1 MKKKLISCISLVI
14 IFALCLCMTAS
25 AIAFDCPVDVS
36 SDAAVLLN
44 LEDNTVVFERN
55 YTNARYLSNLSDI
68 MTTMIVI
75 KNVPNPEDARVEIK
89 RSFFGYQQV
98 NSYLTPYIDKTLS
111 VLDLLYIL
119 MLTGDRYSALILADY
134 VSKGNTNDFV
144 DLMNKRAVE
153 LGCEKT
159 HFSSPAA
166 TDSDTQYTTCRDFVR
181 IILNAFT
188 SDLFKEIY
196 VAKSYV
202 PSGYDEEDHLIITT
216 DSLAISTSPYYF
228 KYTLGG
234 KFGKDATSGTNL
246 VATFQYSKIR
256 YLFIGFGAPNEAE
269 RNVYVDAKQLLSWA
283 YTDLKSRK
291 ILSSSAVLTTAN
303 ADSRWGTSTLEL
315 SAKNNI
321 NKTMPENVS
330 EKDISYQYSVPEKV
344 SLPVFK
350 GQNIGTVSVYYRQSF
365 VGEYDLVSQTN
376 KGVDMMSDIGD
387 LMHDMYDNLL
397 PVKSE
402 DLTEE
407 TTQQPATIPSE

>member
-25 AIAFDCPVDVS
+25 AAAFDCPVDVS
-36 SDAAVLLN
+36 SHAAVLMN
-44 LEDNTVVFERN
+44 LEDNTVVYERN
-55 YTNARYLSNLSDI
+55 YTNARYLSYLSDI

-75 KNVPNPEDARVEIK
+75 KNVPKPEDVRVEIK

-98 NSYLTPYIDKTLS
+98 DSYLTPYIDKTLS

-166 TDSDTQYTTCRDFVR
+166 TASDTQYTTCRDFVR

-196 VAKSYV
+196 VAKSYT
-202 PSGYDEEDHLIITT
+202 PSGYGEENLITTT
-216 DSLAISTSPYYF
+216 DSLAINTSPYHF

-246 VATFQYSKIR
+246 VATFQFNKIR

-283 YTDLKSRK
+283 YTKLKSRK
-291 ILSSSAVLTTAN
+291 ILSSSAVLTTAK
-303 ADSRWGTSTLEL
+303 ADAKWGTSIIEL
-315 SAKNNI
+315 SPKNNI
-321 NKTMPENVS
+321 NKTMPNDVS
-330 EKDISYQYSVPEKV
+330 DEDILFQYNVPEKV

-350 GQNIGTVSVYYRQSF
+350 GQNIGTVSVYYRKSF

-376 KGVDMMSDIGD
+376 KGIDMMSDVGD
-387 LMHDMYDNLL
+387 LMRGMY
-397 PVKSE
+397 KSLFPIDSKDLAE
-402 DLTEE
+402 D
-407 TTQQPATIPSE
+407 TTQQSTALRSE